1 MGAFYGRKIINGEMN
16 PKTGET
22 WKMED
27 VREFWK
33 KDVSKYLEEHTKPQK
48 KGLEQLL
55 FLQGENKGKSCKNE
69 KKRRIRK

>member
-33 KDVSKYLEEHTKPQK
+33 KDVSKYLEEHTKP
-48 KGLEQLL
+48 
-55 FLQGENKGKSCKNE
+55 
-69 KKRRIRK
+69 